1 MSVSMLSQYLIHSAG
16 IVLVKIFQGCCLIKG
31 FSWYLIDLGQ
41 AGGIFFPLSCIISLG
56 GVKNVAFF

>member
-41 AGGIFFPLSCIISLG
+41 AGGIFFPFLALFVWEG
-56 GVKNVAFF
+56 